1 MRLDTQVEVVMIKPV
16 NSPLKRLQKYTLMV
30 VATVAM
36 LGCQSA
42 YYSAMEKVGVHKRD
56 IMLDRVENAQTA
68 QQDAQQQFKS
78 ALDQLSQLI
87 NYDGGDLAAQYELV
101 NDQYEASKA
110 SAEEVG
116 ARISAIESVA
126 DALFDEWN
134 DEIQQYSS
142 ASLKQQSQQKMRK
155 TQRNY
160 QSLIKSMHRA
170 KDRMAPV
177 LSALK
182 DNSLYLKHNLNAQ
195 AIGALQGEYKTIKR
209 DVESLVAEMSKAI
222 EQSQQ
227 FIDLLQ
233 PE

>member
-1 MRLDTQVEVVMIKPV
+1 MINVKTHRDF
-16 NSPLKRLQKYTLMV
+16 SMLKLYAVIMTLV
-30 VATVAM
+30 LLA
-36 LGCQSA
+36 GCQSA

-56 IMLDRVENAQTA
+56 IMLDRVENAQSA
-68 QQDAQQQFKS
+68 QEEAQEQFKS
-78 ALDQLSQLI
+78 ALEQLSQLI

-101 NDQYEASKA
+101 NDQYEASQA
-110 SAEEVG
+110 SAEDVK
-116 ARISAIESVA
+116 ARIEAIENVA
-126 DALFDEWN
+126 EALFDEWA
-134 DEIQQYSS
+134 DEIEQYSS
-142 ASLKQQSQQKMRK
+142 STLKQQSKQKMRK

-160 QSLIKSMHRA
+160 ESLIKSMHRS
-170 KDRMAPV
+170 KDRMEPV

-222 EQSQQ
+222 AQSQQ

>member
-1 MRLDTQVEVVMIKPV
+1 MTAIRSKYITQ
-16 NSPLKRLQKYTLMV
+16 LQRFSIIAITTL
-30 VATVAM
+30 AIA
-36 LGCQSA
+36 GCQSA

-101 NDQYEASKA
+101 NNQYEASKS
-110 SAEEVG
+110 SAEEVES
-116 ARISAIESVA
+116 RINAIENVA
-126 DALFDEWN
+126 EALFDEWN

-142 ASLKQQSQQKMRK
+142 ASLKQQSQQKLKK

>member
-1 MRLDTQVEVVMIKPV
+1 MINKTNLQYMKKYMLIAFTTIAVM
-16 NSPLKRLQKYTLMV
+16 
-30 VATVAM
+30 
-36 LGCQSA
+36 GCQSA

-68 QQDAQQQFKS
+68 QEDAQQQFKS

-101 NDQYEASKA
+101 NDQYEASKS
-110 SAEEVG
+110 SAEEVES
-116 ARISAIESVA
+116 RIVAIENVA

-142 ASLKQQSQQKMRK
+142 ASLKQQSQQKMKK

-160 QSLIKSMHRA
+160 QSLIKSMYRA

-177 LSALK
+177 LAALK

>member
-1 MRLDTQVEVVMIKPV
+1 MSILTRQNSVFSKFSFLVVSLV
-16 NSPLKRLQKYTLMV
+16 LL
-30 VATVAM
+30 A
-36 LGCQSA
+36 GCQSA

-56 IMLDRVENAQTA
+56 IMLDRVEDAQTS
-68 QQDAQQQFKS
+68 QEDAQVQFKS
-78 ALDQLSQLI
+78 ALEQLTQLI
-87 NYDGGDLAAQYELV
+87 SYDGGDLATQYEMV
-101 NDQYEASKA
+101 NDQYLASQA
-110 SAEEVG
+110 SADEVTS
-116 ARISAIESVA
+116 RIDAIESVA

-142 ASLKQQSQQKMRK
+142 NSLKQQSQQKLRE
-155 TQRNY
+155 TERTYQR
-160 QSLIKSMHRA
+160 LIKSMHRA

-209 DVESLVAEMSKAI
+209 DVESLVAEMNKAI
-222 EQSQQ
+222 AQSQQ

>member
-1 MRLDTQVEVVMIKPV
+1 MNKLNINRGTDMAKLYSTII
-16 NSPLKRLQKYTLMV
+16 
-30 VATVAM
+30 M
-36 LGCQSA
+36 LVLLVGCQSA

-56 IMLDRVENAQTA
+56 IMLNRVESAQVA
-68 QQDAQQQFKS
+68 QQDAQQQFTS
-78 ALDQLSQLI
+78 ALEQLSQLI
-87 NYDGGDLAAQYELV
+87 SYEGGDLAAQYELI
-101 NDQYEASKA
+101 NDQYEASESSAQEVA
-110 SAEEVG
+110 S
-116 ARISAIESVA
+116 RIAAIESVA

-142 ASLKQQSQQKMRK
+142 NNLKQQSQQKLKK

-209 DVESLVAEMSKAI
+209 DVESLVAEMNKAI

>member
-1 MRLDTQVEVVMIKPV
+1 MTLFRNYYANKF
-16 NSPLKRLQKYTLMV
+16 QKIALIAMT
-30 VATVAM
+30 TVAM

-101 NDQYEASKA
+101 NDQYEASKS
-110 SAEEVG
+110 SAEEVSD
-116 ARISAIESVA
+116 RISAIENVA
-126 DALFDEWN
+126 EALFDEWN

-142 ASLKQQSQQKMRK
+142 SSLKQKSTQKLKK

-160 QSLIKSMHRA
+160 QSLIRSMYRA
-170 KDRMAPV
+170 KDKMTPV

-209 DVESLVAEMSKAI
+209 DVESLVTEMSKAI
-222 EQSQQ
+222 EQSQR
-227 FIDLLQ
+227 FINLLQ

>member
-1 MRLDTQVEVVMIKPV
+1 MSSFKAKINDFNKSYLAIFSLVLLV
-16 NSPLKRLQKYTLMV
+16 
-30 VATVAM
+30 
-36 LGCQSA
+36 GCQSA

-56 IMLDRVENAQTA
+56 IMLDRVESAQTA
-68 QQDAQQQFKS
+68 QEEAQQQFKS
-78 ALDQLSQLI
+78 ALDQLAQLI
-87 NYDGGDLAAQYELV
+87 DYDGGDLMAQYELV

-110 SAEEVG
+110 SAEEVT
-116 ARISAIESVA
+116 ARVAAIENVA

-134 DEIQQYSS
+134 EEIQQYSS
-142 ASLKQQSQQKMRK
+142 NKLKQQSQQKLRT

-222 EQSQQ
+222 AQSQK

>member
-1 MRLDTQVEVVMIKPV
+1 MMNVDYLNLFK
-16 NSPLKRLQKYTLMV
+16 KYTLLV
-30 VATVAM
+30 FTTTVM

-78 ALDQLSQLI
+78 ALEQLSQLI

-116 ARISAIESVA
+116 SRITAIENVA
-126 DALFDEWN
+126 GALFDEWN

-142 ASLKQQSQQKMRK
+142 ASLKRQSQQKMK
-155 TQRNY
+155 TTQRNY
-160 QSLIKSMHRA
+160 QSLIKSMYRA

-222 EQSQQ
+222 AQSQQ

>member
-1 MRLDTQVEVVMIKPV
+1 MSSLYIAVLTMF
-16 NSPLKRLQKYTLMV
+16 LL
-30 VATVAM
+30 A
-36 LGCQSA
+36 GCQSA

-68 QQDAQQQFKS
+68 QQDAQEQFKS
-78 ALDQLSQLI
+78 ALEQLSELI
-87 NYDGGDLAAQYELV
+87 NYDGGDLASQYELV

-110 SAEEVG
+110 SAAEVES
-116 ARISAIESVA
+116 RIAAIEGVA

-134 DEIQQYSS
+134 EEIQQYSS
-142 ASLKQQSQQKMRK
+142 QTLKRQSQQKLRE
-155 TQRNY
+155 TQGNY
-160 QSLIKSMHRA
+160 QSLIKAMHRA
-170 KDRMAPV
+170 KDKMTPV

-222 EQSQQ
+222 AQSQQ

>member
-1 MRLDTQVEVVMIKPV
+1 MISVTRVNYMKKYMLIAFTTFAVM
-16 NSPLKRLQKYTLMV
+16 
-30 VATVAM
+30 
-36 LGCQSA
+36 GCQSA

-68 QQDAQQQFKS
+68 QEDAQQQFKS

-101 NDQYEASKA
+101 NDQYEASKS
-110 SAEEVG
+110 SAEEVES
-116 ARISAIESVA
+116 RIVAIENVA

-142 ASLKQQSQQKMRK
+142 ASLKQQSQQKMKK

-160 QSLIKSMHRA
+160 QSLIKSMYRA

-177 LSALK
+177 LAALK

>member
-1 MRLDTQVEVVMIKPV
+1 MINRKINKGIDMSRLYYSFI
-16 NSPLKRLQKYTLMV
+16 
-30 VATVAM
+30 M
-36 LGCQSA
+36 LILLTGCQSA

-68 QQDAQQQFKS
+68 QQDAQQQFTS
-78 ALDQLSQLI
+78 ALAQLSQLI

-101 NDQYEASKA
+101 NDQYEASQS
-110 SAEEVG
+110 SAQEVG
-116 ARISAIESVA
+116 SRIEAIESVA

-134 DEIQQYSS
+134 DEIAQYSS
-142 ASLKQQSQQKMRK
+142 HNLKQQSQQKLKK

-170 KDRMAPV
+170 KDRMTPV

-209 DVESLVAEMSKAI
+209 DVESLVAEMNKAI
-222 EQSQQ
+222 AQSQQ

>member
-1 MRLDTQVEVVMIKPV
+1 MITS
-16 NSPLKRLQKYTLMV
+16 NNLLQFKKYSIFACSLV
-30 VATVAM
+30 LM

-56 IMLDRVENAQTA
+56 IMLERVESAQTA
-68 QQDAQQQFKS
+68 QQDAQQQFTS
-78 ALDQLSQLI
+78 ALAQLSQLI
-87 NYDGGDLAAQYELV
+87 NYDGGDLAAQYELI
-101 NDQYEASKA
+101 NDQYEASESSAKEVA
-110 SAEEVG
+110 S
-116 ARISAIESVA
+116 RIAAIESVA

-142 ASLKQQSQQKMRK
+142 TSLKQQSQQKLKK

-160 QSLIKSMHRA
+160 ESLIKSMHRA

-209 DVESLVAEMSKAI
+209 DVESLVAEMNKAI
-222 EQSQQ
+222 AQSQQ

>member
-1 MRLDTQVEVVMIKPV
+1 MKNYMLIAFTTIAVM
-16 NSPLKRLQKYTLMV
+16 
-30 VATVAM
+30 
-36 LGCQSA
+36 GCQSA

-68 QQDAQQQFKS
+68 QEDAQQQFKS

-101 NDQYEASKA
+101 NDQYEASKS
-110 SAEEVG
+110 SAEEVES
-116 ARISAIESVA
+116 RIVAIENVA

-142 ASLKQQSQQKMRK
+142 ASLKQQSQQKMKK

-160 QSLIKSMHRA
+160 QSLIKSMYRA

-177 LSALK
+177 LAALK

>member
-1 MRLDTQVEVVMIKPV
+1 MITSNNLIQFK
-16 NSPLKRLQKYTLMV
+16 KYSIFACSLV
-30 VATVAM
+30 LM

-56 IMLDRVENAQTA
+56 IMLDRVESAQTA
-68 QQDAQQQFKS
+68 QQDAQQQFTS
-78 ALDQLSQLI
+78 ALAQLSQLI
-87 NYDGGDLAAQYELV
+87 NYDGGDLAAQYELI
-101 NDQYEASKA
+101 NDQYEASESSAKEVA
-110 SAEEVG
+110 S
-116 ARISAIESVA
+116 RIAAIESVA

-142 ASLKQQSQQKMRK
+142 NNLKQQSQQKLKK

-160 QSLIKSMHRA
+160 DSLIKSMHRA

-195 AIGALQGEYKTIKR
+195 AIGALHGEYKTIKR
-209 DVESLVAEMSKAI
+209 DVESLVAEMNKAI
-222 EQSQQ
+222 AQSQK

>member
-1 MRLDTQVEVVMIKPV
+1 
-16 NSPLKRLQKYTLMV
+16 
-30 VATVAM
+30 M
-36 LGCQSA
+36 LITGCQSA

-68 QQDAQQQFKS
+68 QEDAQQQFKS
-78 ALDQLSQLI
+78 ALEQLSQLI
-87 NYDGGDLAAQYELV
+87 SYDGGDLAEQYELV

-110 SAEEVG
+110 SAEEVTT
-116 ARISAIESVA
+116 RIDAIESVA

-142 ASLKQQSQQKMRK
+142 NNLKRQSQQKLAK
-155 TQRNY
+155 TERNY
-160 QSLIKSMHRA
+160 QSLIKSMHKA
-170 KDRMAPV
+170 KDRMSPV
-177 LSALK
+177 LLALK

-209 DVESLVAEMSKAI
+209 DVESLVSEMSNAI
-222 EQSQQ
+222 AQSQE
-227 FIDLLQ
+227 FIDLLK

>member
-1 MRLDTQVEVVMIKPV
+1 MITSNNLIQFK
-16 NSPLKRLQKYTLMV
+16 KYSIFACSLV
-30 VATVAM
+30 LM

-56 IMLDRVENAQTA
+56 IMLDRVESAQTA
-68 QQDAQQQFKS
+68 QQDAQQQFTS
-78 ALDQLSQLI
+78 ALAQLSQLI
-87 NYDGGDLAAQYELV
+87 NYDGGDLAAQYELI
-101 NDQYEASKA
+101 NDQYEASESSAKEVA
-110 SAEEVG
+110 S
-116 ARISAIESVA
+116 RIAAIESVA

-142 ASLKQQSQQKMRK
+142 NSLKQQSQQKLKK

-160 QSLIKSMHRA
+160 ESLIKSMHRA

-209 DVESLVAEMSKAI
+209 DVESLVAEMNKAI
-222 EQSQQ
+222 AQSQQ

>member
-1 MRLDTQVEVVMIKPV
+1 MTAIRNKYITQ
-16 NSPLKRLQKYTLMV
+16 LQRFSVIAITTL
-30 VATVAM
+30 AIA
-36 LGCQSA
+36 GCQSA

-101 NDQYEASKA
+101 NEQYEASKS
-110 SAEEVG
+110 SAEEVES
-116 ARISAIESVA
+116 RINAIENVA
-126 DALFDEWN
+126 EALFDEWN

-142 ASLKQQSQQKMRK
+142 ASLKQQSQQKLKK

>member
-1 MRLDTQVEVVMIKPV
+1 MIA
-16 NSPLKRLQKYTLMV
+16 LKIKHCGVPKLYFAVIALVLFT
-30 VATVAM
+30 
-36 LGCQSA
+36 GCQSA

-56 IMLDRVENAQTA
+56 IMLDRVEDAQTA
-68 QQDAQQQFKS
+68 QKDAQQQFTS
-78 ALDQLSQLI
+78 ALEQLSQLI
-87 NYDGGDLAAQYELV
+87 NYDGGDLATQYELV
-101 NDQYEASKA
+101 NDQYQASKT
-110 SAEEVG
+110 SAEEVTS
-116 ARISAIESVA
+116 RIAAIENVA
-126 DALFDEWN
+126 DALFDEWS

-142 ASLKQQSQQKMRK
+142 NTLKQKSQQKLRK
-155 TQRNY
+155 TERNY

-170 KDRMAPV
+170 KDKMAPV

-195 AIGALQGEYKTIKR
+195 AIGALQGEYGTIKR

-222 EQSQQ
+222 TQSQQ

>member
-1 MRLDTQVEVVMIKPV
+1 MAKLYSTII
-16 NSPLKRLQKYTLMV
+16 
-30 VATVAM
+30 M
-36 LGCQSA
+36 LVLLVGCQSA

-56 IMLDRVENAQTA
+56 IMLNRVESAQVA
-68 QQDAQQQFKS
+68 QQDAQQQFTS
-78 ALDQLSQLI
+78 ALEQLSQLI
-87 NYDGGDLAAQYELV
+87 SYEGGDLAAQYELI
-101 NDQYEASKA
+101 NDQYEASESSAQEVA
-110 SAEEVG
+110 S
-116 ARISAIESVA
+116 RIAAIESVA

-142 ASLKQQSQQKMRK
+142 NNLKQQSQQKLKK

-209 DVESLVAEMSKAI
+209 DVESLVAEMNKAI

>member
-1 MRLDTQVEVVMIKPV
+1 MTIANVISVKKV
-16 NSPLKRLQKYTLMV
+16 QKLVTLLF
-30 VATVAM
+30 TVTLM

-101 NDQYEASKA
+101 NDQYEASKS
-110 SAEEVG
+110 SAEEVA
-116 ARISAIESVA
+116 ARITAIENVA
-126 DALFDEWN
+126 EALFDEWN
-134 DEIQQYSS
+134 NEIEQYSS
-142 ASLKQQSQQKMRK
+142 ASLKQQSQQKLRK

-170 KDRMAPV
+170 KNRMAPV

>member
-1 MRLDTQVEVVMIKPV
+1 MKNVKTQKI
-16 NSPLKRLQKYTLMV
+16 TLSAV
-30 VATVAM
+30 YLGFLAIFLLA
-36 LGCQSA
+36 GCQSA

-68 QQDAQQQFKS
+68 QQDAQEQFKS
-78 ALDQLSQLI
+78 ALEQLSELI
-87 NYDGGDLAAQYELV
+87 NYDGGDLASQYELV

-110 SAEEVG
+110 SAAEVES
-116 ARISAIESVA
+116 RIAAIEGVA

-134 DEIQQYSS
+134 EEIQQYSS
-142 ASLKQQSQQKMRK
+142 QTLKRQSQQKLRE
-155 TQRNY
+155 TQGNY
-160 QSLIKSMHRA
+160 QSLIKAMHRA
-170 KDRMAPV
+170 KDKMTPV

-222 EQSQQ
+222 AQSQQ

>member
-1 MRLDTQVEVVMIKPV
+1 MINKANFQYMKKYMLIAFTTIAVM
-16 NSPLKRLQKYTLMV
+16 
-30 VATVAM
+30 
-36 LGCQSA
+36 GCQSA

-68 QQDAQQQFKS
+68 QEDAQQQFKS

-101 NDQYEASKA
+101 NDQYEASKS
-110 SAEEVG
+110 SAEEVES
-116 ARISAIESVA
+116 RIVAIENVA

-142 ASLKQQSQQKMRK
+142 ASLKVKVQQQMKQ

-160 QSLIKSMHRA
+160 QSLIKSMYRA

-177 LSALK
+177 LAALK

>member
-16 NSPLKRLQKYTLMV
+16 TSPLKRLQKYTLMV

>member
-1 MRLDTQVEVVMIKPV
+1 MI
-16 NSPLKRLQKYTLMV
+16 NTDYFKRFKRYALLVFT
-30 VATVAM
+30 AIAM

-101 NDQYEASKA
+101 NDQYEASKS
-110 SAEEVG
+110 SAEEVES
-116 ARISAIESVA
+116 RIVAIENVA

-142 ASLKQQSQQKMRK
+142 ASLKQQSQQKMKK

-160 QSLIKSMHRA
+160 QSLIKSMYRA

-177 LSALK
+177 LAALK

>member
-1 MRLDTQVEVVMIKPV
+1 MITS
-16 NSPLKRLQKYTLMV
+16 NNLLQFKKYSIFACSLV
-30 VATVAM
+30 LM

-56 IMLDRVENAQTA
+56 IMLDRVESAQTA
-68 QQDAQQQFKS
+68 QQDAQQQFTS
-78 ALDQLSQLI
+78 ALAQLSQLI
-87 NYDGGDLAAQYELV
+87 NYDGGDLAAQYELI
-101 NDQYEASKA
+101 NDQYEASESSAKEVA
-110 SAEEVG
+110 S
-116 ARISAIESVA
+116 RIAAIESVA

-142 ASLKQQSQQKMRK
+142 TSLKQQSQQKLKK

-160 QSLIKSMHRA
+160 ESLIKSMHRA

-209 DVESLVAEMSKAI
+209 DVESLVAEMNKAI
-222 EQSQQ
+222 AQSQQ

>member
-1 MRLDTQVEVVMIKPV
+1 MISVTRVNYMKKYMLIAFTTIAVM
-16 NSPLKRLQKYTLMV
+16 
-30 VATVAM
+30 
-36 LGCQSA
+36 GCQSA

-68 QQDAQQQFKS
+68 QEDAQQQFKS

-101 NDQYEASKA
+101 NDQYEASKS
-110 SAEEVG
+110 SAEEVES
-116 ARISAIESVA
+116 RIVAIENVA

-142 ASLKQQSQQKMRK
+142 ASLKQQSQQKMKK

-160 QSLIKSMHRA
+160 QSLIKSMYRA

-177 LSALK
+177 LAALK

>member
-1 MRLDTQVEVVMIKPV
+1 MITSNNLIQFK
-16 NSPLKRLQKYTLMV
+16 KYSIFACSLV
-30 VATVAM
+30 LM

-56 IMLDRVENAQTA
+56 IMLDRVESAQTA
-68 QQDAQQQFKS
+68 QQDAQQQFTS
-78 ALDQLSQLI
+78 ALAQLSQLI
-87 NYDGGDLAAQYELV
+87 NYDGGDLAAQYELI
-101 NDQYEASKA
+101 NDQYEASESSAKEVA
-110 SAEEVG
+110 S
-116 ARISAIESVA
+116 RIAAIESVA

-142 ASLKQQSQQKMRK
+142 NNLKQQSQQKLKK

-160 QSLIKSMHRA
+160 ESLIKSMHRA
-170 KDRMAPV
+170 KNRMAPV

-209 DVESLVAEMSKAI
+209 DVESLVAEMNKAI
-222 EQSQQ
+222 AQSQQ